1 MASTAFVIPPE
12 VMSKFLDLAV
22 DVGGDLGQSQHLIE
36 LIRDEYCINFVVPN
50 LWTYEYEHS
59 RETEPQD

>member
-1 MASTAFVIPPE
+1 MASRTFVIPPE
-12 VMSKFLDLAV
+12 VMEELLNLAV

-36 LIRDEYCINFVVPN
+36 LIRDKYCLNFIVPN